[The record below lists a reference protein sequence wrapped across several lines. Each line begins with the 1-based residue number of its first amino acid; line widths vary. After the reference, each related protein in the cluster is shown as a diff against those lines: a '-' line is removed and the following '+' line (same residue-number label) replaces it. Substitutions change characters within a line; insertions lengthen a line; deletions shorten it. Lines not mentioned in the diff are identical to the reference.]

1 MVAPTVSKPSPP
13 PGALGR
19 PDRATTLT
27 GSGIAGTGAA
37 GTTAAER
44 DKSLQSAKII
54 IIDDEECNILVARKY
69 LNSDGYKTILPLND
83 STQAI
88 ARIRAEK
95 PDLVLLDIMMPRV
108 GGLEILQIMQL
119 DPALQRIPVL
129 ILTSSTDAA
138 TKKSAISLGAV
149 DFLGKPV
156 DPNEL
161 LPRVRNT
168 LQHKQFQDRM
178 SQYAEKLE
186 QIVKERTMELVASRQ
201 QVIHCLARA
210 AEFRD
215 DNTGQH
221 VVRVGRYVGVIARE
235 LGFSDNQIEL
245 LELAA
250 QLHDIGK
257 IGIPDDILRKPGK
270 LDPDEYDLMQKH
282 CMIGKKIISPLLPE
296 EFSVLKS
303 HTRVGANLLNVR
315 SSPLLLLAARIAQ
328 THHEKW
334 DGTGYPLGLKGEDI
348 PIEGRMTAVADVFDA
363 LSTARPYK
371 TAYPREKCF
380 AIMEEGRG
388 KQFDPRVLDAFF
400 NRADDVIR
408 VQLEFMDQP

>member
-1 MVAPTVSKPSPP
+1 MVAPTVSKPSPA

-19 PDRATTLT
+19 PDRA
-27 GSGIAGTGAA
+27 APVGTGAA

-69 LNSDGYKTILPLND
+69 LNSDGYKTILPIND

-108 GGLEILQIMQL
+108 SGLDILQIMQL

-168 LQHKQFQDRM
+168 LQHKQFQDRL

-303 HTRVGANLLNVR
+303 HTRVGANLLHVR

-371 TAYPREKCF
+371 AAYPREKCF

-400 NRADDVIR
+400 NRADDVVR

>member
-1 MVAPTVSKPSPP
+1 V
-13 PGALGR
+13 R
-19 PDRATTLT
+19 
-27 GSGIAGTGAA
+27 
-37 GTTAAER
+37 E
-44 DKSLQSAKII
+44 KSLQDAKIV

-69 LNSDGYKTILPLND
+69 LNSDGYKTILPIND
-83 STQAI
+83 SSQAI

-168 LQHKQFQDRM
+168 LSHKQFQDRL

-186 QIVKERTMELVASRQ
+186 QVVKERTMELVASRQ

-221 VVRVGRYVGVIARE
+221 VVRVGRYVGVVARE

-270 LDPDEYDLMQKH
+270 LDPEEYDLMQKH

-371 TAYPREKCF
+371 AAYPREKCF

-400 NRADDVIR
+400 NRAEDVVR

>member
-1 MVAPTVSKPSPP
+1 MVAPTVSKTST
-13 PGALGR
+13 ASLTR
-19 PDRATTLT
+19 PDRAAPP
-27 GSGIAGTGAA
+27 AGAVSV
-37 GTTAAER
+37 R
-44 DKSLQSAKII
+44 DKSLQDAKIV

-69 LNSDGYKTILPLND
+69 LNSDGYKTILPITD
-83 STQAI
+83 SSQAI

-168 LQHKQFQDRM
+168 LSHKQFQDRL

-186 QIVKERTMELVASRQ
+186 QLVKERTMELVASRQ

-270 LDPDEYDLMQKH
+270 LDPEEYDLMQKH

-371 TAYPREKCF
+371 AAYPREKCF

-400 NRADDVIR
+400 NRAEDVVR

>member
-1 MVAPTVSKPSPP
+1 MVAPTVSKTST
-13 PGALGR
+13 ASLTR
-19 PDRATTLT
+19 PDRA
-27 GSGIAGTGAA
+27 APAAGAA
-37 GTTAAER
+37 SVRE
-44 DKSLQSAKII
+44 KSLQDAKIV

-69 LNSDGYKTILPLND
+69 LNSDGYKTILPIND
-83 STQAI
+83 SSQAI

-168 LQHKQFQDRM
+168 LSHKQFQDRL

-186 QIVKERTMELVASRQ
+186 QLVKERTMELVASRQ

-221 VVRVGRYVGVIARE
+221 VVRVGRYVGVVARE

-270 LDPDEYDLMQKH
+270 LDPEEYDLMQKH

-371 TAYPREKCF
+371 AAYPREKCF

-400 NRADDVIR
+400 NRAEDVVR

>member
-1 MVAPTVSKPSPP
+1 MVAPTVSKTST
-13 PGALGR
+13 ASLTR
-19 PDRATTLT
+19 PDRA
-27 GSGIAGTGAA
+27 APAAGAA
-37 GTTAAER
+37 SVRE
-44 DKSLQSAKII
+44 KSLQDAKIV

-69 LNSDGYKTILPLND
+69 LNSDGYKTILPIND
-83 STQAI
+83 SSQAI

-168 LQHKQFQDRM
+168 LSHKQFQDRL

-186 QIVKERTMELVASRQ
+186 QVVKERTMELVASRQ

-221 VVRVGRYVGVIARE
+221 VVRVGRYVGVVARE

-270 LDPDEYDLMQKH
+270 LDPEEYDLMQKH

-371 TAYPREKCF
+371 AAYPREKCF

-400 NRADDVIR
+400 NRAEDVVR